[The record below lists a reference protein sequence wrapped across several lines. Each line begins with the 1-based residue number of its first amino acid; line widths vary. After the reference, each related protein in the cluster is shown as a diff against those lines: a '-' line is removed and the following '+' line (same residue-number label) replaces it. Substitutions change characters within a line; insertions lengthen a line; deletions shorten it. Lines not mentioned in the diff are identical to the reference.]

1 MIAGRA
7 CLCLVHS
14 SHKLEKELMK
24 NVVLALT
31 LTAALFGSALTASR
45 AEVKPAHTTST
56 IEAIIHV
63 LPCWDCELPR

>member
-1 MIAGRA
+1 
-7 CLCLVHS
+7 
-14 SHKLEKELMK
+14 MK